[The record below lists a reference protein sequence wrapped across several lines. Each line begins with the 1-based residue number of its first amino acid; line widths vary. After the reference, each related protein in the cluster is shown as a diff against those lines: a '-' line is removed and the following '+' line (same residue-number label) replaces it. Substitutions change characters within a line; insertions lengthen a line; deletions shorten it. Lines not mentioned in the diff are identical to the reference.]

1 MAFDQEPDQV
11 LDQLEFAANDL
22 LKTINDMKAGPERL
36 STMSSDP
43 RENYEDIIHFSKN
56 TSL

>member
-22 LKTINDMKAGPERL
+22 LKTINDMKAG
-36 STMSSDP
+36 S
-43 RENYEDIIHFSKN
+43 REAQHYEQ
-56 TSL
+56 